1 MFLGFE
7 INNNTGFLL
16 THLLRKFHAETV
28 DHLNNAFIRYMFI
41 KPVEYDMTL
50 IHFVI

>member
-1 MFLGFE
+1 MLFLN
-7 INNNTGFLL
+7 INNNEGFLL

-28 DHLNNAFIRYMFI
+28 DHLNNAFIWDMLI
-41 KPVEYDMTL
+41 KPVEYDMAL